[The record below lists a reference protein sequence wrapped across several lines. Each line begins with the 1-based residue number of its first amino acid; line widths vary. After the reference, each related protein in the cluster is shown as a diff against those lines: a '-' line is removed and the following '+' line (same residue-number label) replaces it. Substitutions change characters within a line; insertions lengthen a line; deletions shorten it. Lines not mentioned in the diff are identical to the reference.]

1 MFLQSLI
8 HMISLVKMHEDSEY
22 EIFRLAES
30 KNCFEMSFSP
40 CVIILSFRRR
50 SLMMNTKRY
59 VGKKKKKHSWMIST
73 THPEAPEEIIKI
85 NKSNVQRKDWLT
97 GCFFYYLFLCLS
109 DDASWSKY
117 VQDVGEV
124 IWFTGTAV
132 TRGCWRVWSR
142 LGLSQSFS
150 LRGNI
155 SNAVD
160 KECICEIK
168 GFHRERCVKV
178 WYRKYHQALAH
189 RESLGFSLVYYQV

>member
-50 SLMMNTKRY
+50 PLMMNTKRY

-97 GCFFYYLFLCLS
+97 GCFFLLFISLFIWWRKLEQVCTRRGWGDMIHWDGS
-109 DDASWSKY
+109 D
-117 VQDVGEV
+117 
-124 IWFTGTAV
+124 
-132 TRGCWRVWSR
+132 TR
-142 LGLSQSFS
+142 LLKS
-150 LRGNI
+150 LKPFGI
-155 SNAVD
+155 
-160 KECICEIK
+160 
-168 GFHRERCVKV
+168 
-178 WYRKYHQALAH
+178 
-189 RESLGFSLVYYQV
+189 ESVVLTPGKHF